1 MAGGSVTFQAQNPAR
16 SGDKS
21 TFIDA
26 KGKRRLIGWTNC
38 TAFVAAMGAEFDAG
52 VHLTGTQVRQESNEP
67 IPDPNSPGL
76 SLTQVGAVLRRHG
89 VTISVDTPI
98 DFDDLDDLR
107 QSGHAIGLQLS
118 YRPIQNTIF
127 SGDRAFHDGH
137 IVLWLP
143 NGQVYDPLD
152 DHRRAD
158 IAQAPVTIPTHL
170 LREAA
175 GGLVLNRASGKTVGI
190 GKAYAAV
197 FPTRH
202 PVNGQAADNG
212 HVGPAPVMPPQPV
225 VLTFGSEPIGRGEY
239 AVVVSAAL
247 IRSSPG
253 GVPGR
258 ANVVGRRLRGSRV
271 RVFGSTRRG
280 QQVGGSRLWH
290 QVNRAGTQ
298 FMHSS
303 VIDPVD

>member
-52 VHLTGTQVRQESNEP
+52 VRLTGTQVRQESNEP

-89 VTISVDTPI
+89 VTIGVETPI

-152 DHRRAD
+152 DRRRAD
-158 IAQAPVTIPTHL
+158 IAQAPVPIPTPL

-175 GGLVLNRASGKTVGI
+175 GGLILNRGTGRTVGL
-190 GKAYAAV
+190 GRAFAAV

-202 PVNGQAADNG
+202 PLNGA
-212 HVGPAPVMPPQPV
+212 GPTPAVPVPPT

-239 AVVVSAAL
+239 AVTVGLAL
-247 IRSSPG
+247 IRSSPS

-258 ANVVGRRLRGSRV
+258 TNVVGRRLRGSRI

-280 QQVGGSRLWH
+280 QQVGGSRLWR

-303 VIDPVD
+303 VIDPVG

>member
-16 SGDKS
+16 SGDTS

-26 KGKRRLIGWTNC
+26 KGKRRLVGWTNC
-38 TAFVAAMGAEFDAG
+38 TAFVAAMGAGFDAG

-67 IPDPNSPGL
+67 VPDPGSPGL
-76 SLTQVGAVLRRHG
+76 SLSQVAAVLRRHG
-89 VTISVDTPI
+89 VAISVETPI

-107 QSGHAIGLQLS
+107 QAGHAVGLQLS
-118 YRPIQNTIF
+118 YRPIQSTVF

-143 NGQVYDPLD
+143 NGDVYDPLD
-152 DHRRAD
+152 DHRRGN
-158 IAQAPVTIPTHL
+158 IAQAPVPIPTHL

-175 GGLVLNRASGKTVGI
+175 GGLVLNPATGRTVGI
-190 GKAYAAV
+190 GRAFAAV

-202 PVNGQAADNG
+202 PVNGPG
-212 HVGPAPVMPPQPV
+212 GPTPVMPELPT
-225 VLTFGSEPIGRGEY
+225 VLTFGSEPTGRGEY
-239 AVVVSAAL
+239 AVTVAAAL

-258 ANVVGRRLRGSRV
+258 ANMVGRRLRGSRV

>member
-16 SGDKS
+16 SGDNS

-76 SLTQVGAVLRRHG
+76 SLTQVGTVLRHHG
-89 VTISVDTPI
+89 VTISVETPI
-98 DFDDLDDLR
+98 DFEDLDDLR
-107 QSGHAIGLQLS
+107 QSGHAVGLQLS
-118 YRPIQNTIF
+118 YKPLQTTIF

-143 NGQVYDPLD
+143 NGDVYDPLD
-152 DHRRAD
+152 DHRRGD
-158 IAQAPVTIPTHL
+158 IAKAPVPIPTQL

-175 GGLVLNRASGKTVGI
+175 GGLVLNRATGQTVGN

-202 PVNGQAADNG
+202 PVNGA
-212 HVGPAPVMPPQPV
+212 VGPTPVVPLPAT

-239 AVVVSAAL
+239 AVSVAVAL

-258 ANVVGRRLRGSRV
+258 ANMVGRRLRGSRV

-303 VIDPVD
+303 VIDPID

>member
-1 MAGGSVTFQAQNPAR
+1 MAGGSITFQAQNPAR

-52 VHLTGTQVRQESNEP
+52 VELTGTQVRQESNEP
-67 IPDPNSPGL
+67 IPDPDSPGL
-76 SLTQVGAVLRRHG
+76 SLTQVGAVLRHHG
-89 VTISVDTPI
+89 VTISVETPI

-118 YRPIQNTIF
+118 YKPIQNTIF

-152 DHRRAD
+152 DHRRGD
-158 IAQAPVTIPTHL
+158 IAQAPVAIPTHL

-175 GGLVLNRASGKTVGI
+175 GGLVLNRVTGRTVGI
-190 GKAYAAV
+190 GRAFAAV

-202 PVNGQAADNG
+202 PVNGQ
-212 HVGPAPVMPPQPV
+212 VGPASVVPVPPTI
-225 VLTFGSEPIGRGEY
+225 LTFGSEPIGRGEY
-239 AVVVSAAL
+239 AVSVAVAL

-258 ANVVGRRLRGSRV
+258 ANMVGRRLRGSRV

-303 VIDPVD
+303 VIDPID

>member
-26 KGKRRLIGWTNC
+26 KGKRRLVGWTNC

-52 VHLTGTQVRQESNEP
+52 IRLTGTQVRHESNEP
-67 IPDPNSPGL
+67 VPDPNSPGL
-76 SLTQVGAVLRRHG
+76 SLSQVGSVLRHHG
-89 VTISVDTPI
+89 VTIGVETPI

-107 QSGHAIGLQLS
+107 ESGHAIGLQLS
-118 YRPIQNTIF
+118 YRPIQNTAF
-127 SGDRAFHDGH
+127 SGDRAFKDGH

-143 NGQVYDPLD
+143 NGDVYDPLD
-152 DHRRAD
+152 DHRRSD
-158 IAQAPVTIPTHL
+158 IAQAPVRIPTHL

-175 GGLVLNRASGKTVGI
+175 GGLVLIRATGRTVGI
-190 GKAYAAV
+190 GRAFAAV

-202 PVNGQAADNG
+202 PANQAG
-212 HVGPAPVMPPQPV
+212 GPAAVAAVMPPP

-239 AVVVSAAL
+239 AVSVAVAL
-247 IRSSPG
+247 IRARPG

-258 ANVVGRRLRGSRV
+258 ANMVGRRQRGSRV
-271 RVFGSTRRG
+271 RVFGSKRRG